1 MSDVLS
7 QDKNLYFT
15 QINRIENVQSRGRE
29 IANSIEFN
37 PNLES
42 VYVNAELDFDDAR
55 IRGAV
60 FRNTNIKTLV
70 FSGGILVV
78 PAAVGHRLR
87 QMRNLKKLEF
97 FSAELRPEDQ
107 PAFAQLLKVQ
117 GRQVSEIWLLAVEIG
132 DMGAQAIGQSLRF
145 RSSLTA
151 ITIIN
156 CGLSE
161 EGLIALGEALQNYS
175 SLTNLELGQTGII
188 LDSPGAQVWART
200 IEKNTSLKSLRIRVD
215 RIPVASTMLLLG
227 ALTANKTLK
236 KVYLE
241 GIELGPKGSLAVA
254 RVIAENNILES
265 LDLTGTFDCETD
277 DVDSFYDVGIDLAP
291 IACALAMNRNLK
303 MIHLYGWVV
312 RAGAFPKNAQLYNYT
327 LFKVRLIACHINAT
341 VMAAICGMI
350 SQYRVLR
357 ELCMCEC
364 KIGDELTAVLCQGLK
379 RSESLEFLS
388 LTYNQIGSRG
398 ALALADLVSGNQT
411 LKELDISD
419 NVIADDGFAFIGKA
433 LETNIALEGLYL
445 HILHMYDA
453 VGARG
458 VRALLDGLKV
468 HPTLTEVTLPAQA
481 SDLEKCELQFYLD
494 RNEQARPLLNMS
506 LPAGLWPHA
515 IQRVDHHRP
524 SPDLLYFL
532 VKEKC
537 EWFQNDRKSRKRKWG
552 HE

>member
-1 MSDVLS
+1 MSDALS

-29 IANSIEFN
+29 IANSIELN

-42 VYVNAELDFDDAR
+42 VYVNAELVFDDAR
-55 IRGAV
+55 IRDAV

-70 FSGGILVV
+70 FSGGILVG
-78 PAAVGHRLR
+78 PTTVGHGLR

-97 FSAELRPEDQ
+97 FSAELRSEDQ

-117 GRQVSEIWLLAVEIG
+117 GRRQVSEIWLLAVEIG
-132 DMGAQAIGQSLRF
+132 DIGALAIGQSLRF

-161 EGLIALGEALQNYS
+161 AGFIALGEALQNYS

-188 LDSPGAQVWART
+188 LHSPCAQVWART
-200 IEKNTSLKSLRIRVD
+200 IERNTSLKSLRLRVD
-215 RIPVASTMLLLG
+215 RIPVASAMLLLG

-241 GIELGPKGSLAVA
+241 GIELGPMGSLAVA
-254 RVIAENNILES
+254 RMIAENNTLES

-277 DVDSFYDVGIDLAP
+277 EANSFYDVCVDLTP
-291 IACALAMNRNLK
+291 IACALAVNQNLK
-303 MIHLYGWVV
+303 MIHFYGWVV
-312 RAGAFPKNAQLYNYT
+312 RASVFPKNVRLCNCT
-327 LFKVRLIACHINAT
+327 LFKVRVIACHINAA
-341 VMAAICGMI
+341 VMAAICRI
-350 SQYRVLR
+350 VSQYRVLR
-357 ELCMCEC
+357 EFCMCEC

-379 RSESLEFLS
+379 RSESLEFLT
-388 LTYNQIGSRG
+388 LTYNQIGNRG
-398 ALALADLVSGNQT
+398 ALALADLVSGSET
-411 LKELDISD
+411 LKELDIGD
-419 NVIADDGFAFIGKA
+419 NVIADDGFVSIGKA
-433 LETNIALEGLYL
+433 LETNRALEGLYL

-481 SDLEKCELQFYLD
+481 SELEKSELQFYLD
-494 RNEQARPLLNMS
+494 RNEQARPLLSMS
-506 LPAGLWPHA
+506 MPAGLWPRV
-515 IQRVDHHRP
+515 IKRVDDHRP

-532 VKEKC
+532 VKEKS
-537 EWFQNDRKSRKRKWG
+537 ELFQNVRKRRKRKRG
-552 HE
+552 H